1 MSAPERAG
9 TIRRLTASARP
20 AEIGLLA
27 LRAVVV
33 LSVIVGVPHWPD
45 SAAHRFFLIAHAPG
59 IPWRDHEVEYAIG
72 DWIVIR
78 AVGWG
83 SLATTRVLLAI
94 VAFVADLAAWR
105 SVAYGWGRAA
115 STRYLWL
122 GAPLLIFIYRRS
134 DLVAVAL
141 AAAGLA
147 FAERGRERTGGVSL
161 AAGALTKI
169 WPAVLA
175 PALALERR
183 WKALTTA
190 VVALAAG
197 ALGWLV
203 LGGLDAFTQ
212 VSTFRGSTGW
222 EVGSTIGAIVWARTG
237 EHRFENGANRTGIV
251 PEWAPPAL
259 ALLTAAL
266 VVGVWV
272 LARRRRQRPA
282 GAPALAAVAALLVC
296 APVFSPQYVA
306 WLLPWAAVAGGR
318 WARVAAVPIVI
329 TGALLTVWYVDW
341 NLGPGANQ
349 LILTIRNLAV
359 MGIVVLDLGWGRAG
373 D

>member
-9 TIRRLTASARP
+9 VADRSDWTTRGLIAARV
-20 AEIGLLA
+20 LA
-27 LRAVVV
+27 LGVVV
-33 LSVIVGVPHWPD
+33 AGVPHWPD
-45 SAAHRFFLIAHAPG
+45 SAAHRFTEIAHAPG
-59 IPWRDHEVEYAIG
+59 LPWRDSQVEYAIA
-72 DWIVIR
+72 DWVVIR
-78 AVGWG
+78 AVGWAG
-83 SLATTRVLLAI
+83 FATTRVLLGI

-105 SVAYGWGRAA
+105 AVAYGWGRAA
-115 STRYLWL
+115 ATRYLWL
-122 GAPLLIFIYRRS
+122 GTPLLIFIYRRS

-147 FAERGRERTGGVSL
+147 LASRGRERTGGVSL
-161 AAGALTKI
+161 AAGALAKI
-169 WPAVLA
+169 WPVVVA

-190 VVALAAG
+190 GIALVAG
-197 ALGWLV
+197 ALGWLAI
-203 LGGLDAFTQ
+203 GGPEGFRQ
-212 VSTFRGSTGW
+212 VSTFREASGW

-237 EHRFENGANRTGIV
+237 EYRFELGANRTGTI
-251 PEWAPPAL
+251 PGWAPAGL
-259 ALLTAAL
+259 GLLTIAL
-266 VVGVWV
+266 VIAVWL

-318 WARVAAVPIVI
+318 WARATAVPVVI
-329 TGALLTVWYVDW
+329 TGGLLTVWYLDW
-341 NLGPGANQ
+341 NLGPGWNQ
-349 LILTIRNLAV
+349 LILTVRNLAV
-359 MGIVVLDLGWGRAG
+359 MAIVVLDLGWGREG